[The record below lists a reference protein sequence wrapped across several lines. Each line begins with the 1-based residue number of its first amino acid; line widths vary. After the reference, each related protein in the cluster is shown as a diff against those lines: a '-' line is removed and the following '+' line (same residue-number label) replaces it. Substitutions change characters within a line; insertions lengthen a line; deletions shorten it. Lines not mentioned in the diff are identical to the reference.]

1 MFNLTGVETDSENE
15 EPQEQKDNTENER
28 KQKQHAIGK
37 SSILLENNLLGT
49 LLLQN
54 YYCVNNN

>member
-1 MFNLTGVETDSENE
+1 MLNLTGVETDSENE

-37 SSILLENNLLGT
+37 SSILLENNLSGT

-54 YYCVNNN
+54 Y